1 MNFDTRSTIT
11 EEVLNCNI
19 HDSTARG
26 TVCFQALIY
35 MLWKKPQSE
44 SKGSLF
50 DGFSQHPIDQNGINR
65 INGINGINVQDKD
78 LDSTLVLKCSSKISA
93 NYKLLETSL
102 LLFLPTSH

>member
-1 MNFDTRSTIT
+1 MLSSSDIYAV
-11 EEVLNCNI
+11 EEA
-19 HDSTARG
+19 TK
-26 TVCFQALIY
+26 
-35 MLWKKPQSE
+35 WE

-65 INGINGINVQDKD
+65 INGINVQDKD
-78 LDSTLVLKCSSKISA
+78 LDSTLVLKCSSKINA